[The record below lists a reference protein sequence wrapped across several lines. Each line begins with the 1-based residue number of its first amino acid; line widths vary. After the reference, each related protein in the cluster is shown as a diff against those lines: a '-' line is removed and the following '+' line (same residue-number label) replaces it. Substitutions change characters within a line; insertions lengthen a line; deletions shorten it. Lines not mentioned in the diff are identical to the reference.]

1 MAVDRLSVSDR
12 DRFAAARAQGRARRR
27 DPSAIVDAKYV
38 TRLGSI
44 ALTFRGGGSMLIP
57 RQLIPELARASLSH
71 LRTVSVSPAG
81 DALSWS
87 ALDVDVYVPG
97 LVARA
102 FGTRLFAAAAGG
114 PGPGGRRRQLP
125 KAVAIEAD
133 GAKRGR
139 PRKRLTA

>member
-1 MAVDRLSVSDR
+1 MAVNRLSVSDR

-57 RQLIPELARASLSH
+57 RQLIPELSRASLSH

-114 PGPGGRRRQLP
+114 PGGRRRPLP